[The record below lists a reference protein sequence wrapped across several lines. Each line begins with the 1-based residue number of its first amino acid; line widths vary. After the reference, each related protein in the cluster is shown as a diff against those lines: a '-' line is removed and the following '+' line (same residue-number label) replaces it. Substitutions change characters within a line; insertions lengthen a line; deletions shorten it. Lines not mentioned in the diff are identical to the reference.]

1 MAVTLKAPRWG
12 SNLKE
17 IWIQFK
23 HASRLGW
30 LIESN
35 WADPFV
41 FAVYSLMRPLST
53 ALILVFMYLV
63 VVRGSTSNP
72 FFAQLYIGNAFFM
85 YAGRVMM
92 GISYAIIDDRE
103 HYEMLKYI
111 YISPLRIFVFLL
123 GRGVAQ
129 VITTTIS
136 VLIILLLGLWPLG
149 IRIPWGSVN
158 WSLFLVSFP
167 LGIIAISFMG
177 YLLAGLVLVLARH
190 AWPIAEGVGAVLYVV
205 SGAIFPID
213 VLPIWVQGIS
223 KAIPLTYWLELLRRS
238 LLGSSFSPAF
248 NSMPT
253 WELFLWL
260 LGLTVLFG
268 FLGYVVFQRMNRVAR
283 QRGMIDQIT
292 GY

>member
-1 MAVTLKAPRWG
+1 MAVTLEAPRRG
-12 SNLKE
+12 NSLKE

-23 HASRLGW
+23 QASRLGW

-41 FAVYSLMRPLST
+41 FAIYSLIRPLST

-72 FFAQLYIGNAFFM
+72 FFAHLYIGNAFFM

-129 VITTTIS
+129 VITTTVS
-136 VLIILLLGLWPLG
+136 VLVILLLGLWPLG
-149 IRIPWGSVN
+149 IRIPWSSVN
-158 WSLFLVSFP
+158 WLLFWVSFP
-167 LGIIAISFMG
+167 LGIIAIAFMG
-177 YLLAGLVLVLARH
+177 YLIAGLILVMARH
-190 AWPIAEGVGAVLYVV
+190 AWSIADGVGAVLYVV

-213 VLPIWVQGIS
+213 VLPIWVQAIS

-253 WELFLWL
+253 WVLFLWL

-283 QRGMIDQIT
+283 QRGMIDQIS

>member
-1 MAVTLKAPRWG
+1 MAVSLEVTQRRSELR
-12 SNLKE
+12 E

-23 HASRLGW
+23 QASRLGW

-41 FAVYSLMRPLST
+41 FAVYSLIRPLST

-72 FFAQLYIGNAFFM
+72 FFAHLYIGNAFFM

-129 VITTTIS
+129 LITTTIS
-136 VLIILLLGLWPLG
+136 VVVILLIGFWPLG
-149 IRIPWGSVN
+149 IRIPLVSVN
-158 WSLFLVSFP
+158 WPLFLASFP
-167 LGIIAISFMG
+167 LGIIAIAFMG
-177 YLLAGLVLVLARH
+177 YLIAGLALVMARH
-190 AWPIAEGVGAVLYVV
+190 SWAIADGVGAVLYVV

-213 VLPIWVQGIS
+213 ILPSWVQVIS
-223 KAIPLTYWLELLRRS
+223 RAIPLTYWLELLRRS
-238 LLGSSFSPAF
+238 LLGSSFSPVFNAF
-248 NSMPT
+248 SN
-253 WELFLWL
+253 WEMLLWL
-260 LGLTVLFG
+260 FGLTVAFG
-268 FLGYVVFQRMNRVAR
+268 FLGFIVFQRMNILAR
-283 QRGMIDQIT
+283 KKGLVDQTT

>member
-1 MAVTLKAPRWG
+1 MAVTLEASRRGG
-12 SNLKE
+12 SLKE
-17 IWIQFK
+17 IWNQFK
-23 HASRLGW
+23 QASRLGW

-41 FAVYSLMRPLST
+41 FAVYSLIRPLST

-72 FFAQLYIGNAFFM
+72 FFVHLYIGNAFFM

-129 VITTTIS
+129 VIATTIS

-158 WSLFLVSFP
+158 WMLFLVSFP
-167 LGIIAISFMG
+167 LGIVTISFMG

-190 AWPIAEGVGAVLYVV
+190 AWPIAEGVAAVLYVV

-213 VLPIWVQGIS
+213 VLPGWVQVIS
-223 KAIPLTYWLELLRRS
+223 RAIPLTYWLELLRRS

-248 NSMPT
+248 NSMAT
-253 WELFLWL
+253 WELFLWF
-260 LGLTVLFG
+260 LGLTLLFG
-268 FLGYVVFQRMNRVAR
+268 VSGYLVFQRMNRVAR

>member
-1 MAVTLKAPRWG
+1 MAVSFEVPRRG
-12 SNLKE
+12 STLKE

-23 HASRLGW
+23 QASRLGW

-41 FAVYSLMRPLST
+41 FAVYSLIRPLST

-72 FFAQLYIGNAFFM
+72 FFVHLYIGNAFFM

-111 YISPLRIFVFLL
+111 YISPLKIFVFLL

-129 VITTTIS
+129 VITTTVS
-136 VLIILLLGLWPLG
+136 VLVILLLGLWPLG
-149 IRIPWGSVN
+149 IRIPWSFLN
-158 WSLFLVSFP
+158 WPLFLISFP
-167 LGIIAISFMG
+167 LGIIAIAFMG
-177 YLLAGLVLVLARH
+177 YLIAGLALVMARH
-190 AWPIAEGVGAVLYVV
+190 SWAIAEGVGAVLYVV

-213 VLPIWVQGIS
+213 ILPSWVQVIS
-223 KAIPLTYWLELLRRS
+223 RVIPLTYWLELLRRS
-238 LLGSSFSPAF
+238 LLGSSFSPSF
-248 NSMPT
+248 NTMPD

-260 LGLTVLFG
+260 VGLTVFFG
-268 FLGYVVFQRMNRVAR
+268 FLGYFVFQRMNIVAR
-283 QRGMIDQIT
+283 RKGLIDQT
-292 GY
+292 SGY

>member
-1 MAVTLKAPRWG
+1 MAVSAKTLSRG
-12 SNLKE
+12 SSLKE
-17 IWIQFK
+17 VWIQFK
-23 HASRLGW
+23 QASKLGW

-41 FAVYSLMRPLST
+41 FAVYSLIRPLST

-63 VVRGSTSNP
+63 VIRGSTSNP
-72 FFAQLYIGNAFFM
+72 FFAQLYLGNAFFM

-111 YISPLRIFVFLL
+111 YISPLKIFVFLL

-149 IRIPWGSVN
+149 IKIPWGSVN
-158 WSLFLVSFP
+158 WPLFLLSFP
-167 LGIIAISFMG
+167 LGIVAIAFMG
-177 YLLAGLVLVLARH
+177 YLIAGFALVMARH
-190 AWPIAEGVGAVLYVV
+190 AWAISEGVAAVLYVV
-205 SGAIFPID
+205 SGAIFPVD
-213 VLPIWVQGIS
+213 VLPSWVQVIS
-223 KAIPLTYWLELLRRS
+223 KAIPLTYWLELIRRS

-248 NSMPT
+248 STMSEWT
-253 WELFLWL
+253 LFFWL
-260 LGLTVLFG
+260 AGLTAGFG
-268 FLGYVVFQRMNRVAR
+268 ILGFIVFQRMNSIAR
-283 QRGMIDQIT
+283 GKGLIDQT
-292 GY
+292 SGY